1 MATMRAPSARL
12 SHSCHAVLIGGLGRL
27 PPSLYH
33 TTSLRVS
40 EPPKSHSLHGV
51 AGSRYARAR
60 VLACTQTRV
69 CVCASSSGA
78 SIKEPAVHVVDY
90 TTSRCR
96 RRHGAEKRG
105 DATITAARR
114 HGSTP

>member
-40 EPPKSHSLHGV
+40 EPP
-51 AGSRYARAR
+51 SRTVCMASRVLDMRARAR
-60 VLACTQTRV
+60 ACLHAREHACVYVRV
-69 CVCASSSGA
+69 RRVQASRKLRCTS
-78 SIKEPAVHVVDY
+78 
-90 TTSRCR
+90 TT
-96 RRHGAEKRG
+96 
-105 DATITAARR
+105 I
-114 HGSTP
+114 